1 MSFRIFLK
9 YKYTQKYKDFTGL
22 SKIII
27 FADPDGT
34 TFCGMKHG
42 NVKIEKTNA
51 ARLLDRAKIAYEL
64 IPYRVDEEHLA
75 ATHVAEQLGED
86 VAAVFKTLVLRGDRT
101 GHFVCV
107 VPGDHEVDLK
117 VAARISGNKKADLIP
132 VRELL
137 PTTGYIRG
145 GCSPIG
151 MKKPF
156 PTFFHISVLQHS
168 VIYISAGVRGLQIRI
183 APICFASS
191 GAKRPKSAVR
201 RLWRRNKIRNSFL
214 LFDPFLRVGGIV
226 VLSKRPPDRYFGNDS
241 LFLFGCRSGF
251 ALECRKGDA
260 VPYRQNPNE
269 DHRAGGDELRGGRR
283 QVEIHTEIVDQ
294 SAADAGDGVDVFAEN
309 KGYFVQQHVAQ
320 HTARRT
326 GQRTHDDTHPH
337 RIADGY
343 AFLNADDGEKSQSDG
358 IENEE
363 GVVEPDHV
371 FAQPDY
377 EQEGESRYDQVG
389 NVLHPERGQAQQ
401 QVAQR
406 TAADGRDESDH
417 IGSEPVE
424 MFGRS
429 EPDAADG
436 ECEGTDIVEKGD
448 EIHDVSIFRPQR

>member
-1 MSFRIFLK
+1 MSKYSLSLPRNKELFDSIAPQITEICTVSKSLPLFLKYSVKCLFLKRLYQTVENLK

-117 VAARISGNKKADLIP
+117 AAARISGNKKADLIP

-183 APICFASS
+183 APQD
-191 GAKRPKSAVR
+191 
-201 RLWRRNKIRNSFL
+201 L
-214 LFDPFLRVGGIV
+214 LRFVGGETAEI
-226 VLSKRPPDRYFGNDS
+226 SRPS
-241 LFLFGCRSGF
+241 S
-251 ALECRKGDA
+251 
-260 VPYRQNPNE
+260 V
-269 DHRAGGDELRGGRR
+269 
-283 QVEIHTEIVDQ
+283 
-294 SAADAGDGVDVFAEN
+294 AAE
-309 KGYFVQQHVAQ
+309 
-320 HTARRT
+320 
-326 GQRTHDDTHPH
+326 
-337 RIADGY
+337 
-343 AFLNADDGEKSQSDG
+343 
-358 IENEE
+358 
-363 GVVEPDHV
+363 
-371 FAQPDY
+371 
-377 EQEGESRYDQVG
+377 
-389 NVLHPERGQAQQ
+389 
-401 QVAQR
+401 
-406 TAADGRDESDH
+406 
-417 IGSEPVE
+417 
-424 MFGRS
+424 
-429 EPDAADG
+429 
-436 ECEGTDIVEKGD
+436 
-448 EIHDVSIFRPQR
+448 

>member
-117 VAARISGNKKADLIP
+117 AAARISGNKKADLIP

-151 MKKPF
+151 MKKSVPDLF
-156 PTFFHISVLQHS
+156 PYFRFATLRHLYQCGEF
-168 VIYISAGVRGLQIRI
+168 GGLQIRI
-183 APICFASS
+183 APQD
-191 GAKRPKSAVR
+191 
-201 RLWRRNKIRNSFL
+201 L
-214 LFDPFLRVGGIV
+214 LRFVGGETAEI
-226 VLSKRPPDRYFGNDS
+226 SRPS
-241 LFLFGCRSGF
+241 S
-251 ALECRKGDA
+251 
-260 VPYRQNPNE
+260 V
-269 DHRAGGDELRGGRR
+269 
-283 QVEIHTEIVDQ
+283 
-294 SAADAGDGVDVFAEN
+294 AAE
-309 KGYFVQQHVAQ
+309 
-320 HTARRT
+320 
-326 GQRTHDDTHPH
+326 
-337 RIADGY
+337 
-343 AFLNADDGEKSQSDG
+343 
-358 IENEE
+358 
-363 GVVEPDHV
+363 
-371 FAQPDY
+371 
-377 EQEGESRYDQVG
+377 
-389 NVLHPERGQAQQ
+389 
-401 QVAQR
+401 
-406 TAADGRDESDH
+406 
-417 IGSEPVE
+417 
-424 MFGRS
+424 
-429 EPDAADG
+429 
-436 ECEGTDIVEKGD
+436 
-448 EIHDVSIFRPQR
+448 

>member
-117 VAARISGNKKADLIP
+117 AAARISGNKKADLIP

-151 MKKPF
+151 MKNRSRPF
-156 PTFFHISVLQHS
+156 SIFPFCNTPSFISVREFGDCRSGSL
-168 VIYISAGVRGLQIRI
+168 RR
-183 APICFASS
+183 ICFASS

-201 RLWRRNKIRNSFL
+201 RLWRRNKIRNSFCYSI
-214 LFDPFLRVGGIV
+214 PF
-226 VLSKRPPDRYFGNDS
+226 
-241 LFLFGCRSGF
+241 CRS
-251 ALECRKGDA
+251 AELSCCRSD
-260 VPYRQNPNE
+260 
-269 DHRAGGDELRGGRR
+269 
-283 QVEIHTEIVDQ
+283 
-294 SAADAGDGVDVFAEN
+294 
-309 KGYFVQQHVAQ
+309 
-320 HTARRT
+320 RRT
-326 GQRTHDDTHPH
+326 GISETIRYFSLGAGLVSPLSAGREMPYRTA
-337 RIADGY
+337 RIRMR
-343 AFLNADDGEKSQSDG
+343 
-358 IENEE
+358 IT
-363 GVVEPDHV
+363 
-371 FAQPDY
+371 
-377 EQEGESRYDQVG
+377 EQAAMNCVGAAGRSRYI
-389 NVLHPERGQAQQ
+389 
-401 QVAQR
+401 QR
-406 TAADGRDESDH
+406 
-417 IGSEPVE
+417 
-424 MFGRS
+424 
-429 EPDAADG
+429 
-436 ECEGTDIVEKGD
+436 
-448 EIHDVSIFRPQR
+448 